1 MEAPYGDRPGPRG
14 PAQRVAQLGAGLA
27 SSADLPCPGPYHPRD
42 PAKRAVEPGERG
54 LRSYGRTL
62 SKDASRPLLAD
73 AGPWPA
79 IEALAVGAE
88 ARRHVAS
95 LSMDAK
101 VLLCDFAE
109 VSGGKLFVSGAG
121 LALVSSAT
129 PTPPFRVNITLAVLG
144 LINIGDTDLQHKMT
158 IELVN
163 VGANGETRVM
173 LSEDLPDVDT
183 ADKGMI
189 IAYFVAP
196 RSPQML
202 PADEWS
208 MPMAIP
214 LFGLGLPVLG
224 ALLLQRADRRQGNG
238 QDVIS
243 GHAVPG
249 ATRRSASRD
258 GRRRTGPVRRRCC
271 PRWKPIRAGV
281 GRAAPLGVP
290 QPEEQEPVVFEH
302 MDQPEFH
309 EAGYGLSARECVVV
323 FQPTANDA
331 RTGADDEL

>member
-1 MEAPYGDRPGPRG
+1 
-14 PAQRVAQLGAGLA
+14 
-27 SSADLPCPGPYHPRD
+27 
-42 PAKRAVEPGERG
+42 
-54 LRSYGRTL
+54 
-62 SKDASRPLLAD
+62 
-73 AGPWPA
+73 
-79 IEALAVGAE
+79 
-88 ARRHVAS
+88 
-95 LSMDAK
+95 MDAK

-224 ALLLQRADRRQGNG
+224 PYYFSVR
-238 QDVIS
+238 I
-243 GHAVPG
+243 
-249 ATRRSASRD
+249 D
-258 GRRRTGPVRRRCC
+258 GREMDRTSFRVMPFQAQQGGLP
-271 PRWKPIRAGV
+271 PEMAG
-281 GRAAPLGVP
+281 AAPAPSAGDAAPDGSQSGLALG
-290 QPEEQEPVVFEH
+290 EP
-302 MDQPEFH
+302 P
-309 EAGYGLSARECVVV
+309 L
-323 FQPTANDA
+323 
-331 RTGADDEL
+331 

>member
-1 MEAPYGDRPGPRG
+1 
-14 PAQRVAQLGAGLA
+14 
-27 SSADLPCPGPYHPRD
+27 
-42 PAKRAVEPGERG
+42 
-54 LRSYGRTL
+54 
-62 SKDASRPLLAD
+62 
-73 AGPWPA
+73 
-79 IEALAVGAE
+79 
-88 ARRHVAS
+88 
-95 LSMDAK
+95 MDAK

-121 LALVSSAT
+121 LALISSGT
-129 PTPPFRVNITLAVLG
+129 PAPPFRVNITLAVLG

-173 LSEDLPDVDT
+173 LSEELPDVDT

-224 ALLLQRADRRQGNG
+224 PYYFSVR
-238 QDVIS
+238 I
-243 GHAVPG
+243 
-249 ATRRSASRD
+249 D
-258 GRRRTGPVRRRCC
+258 GREMDRTSFRVMPFQTQQGGPPPDIAGAGPVS
-271 PRWKPIRAGV
+271 PAGD
-281 GRAAPLGVP
+281 AAGDGSQSGLPAGEPPL
-290 QPEEQEPVVFEH
+290 
-302 MDQPEFH
+302 
-309 EAGYGLSARECVVV
+309 
-323 FQPTANDA
+323 
-331 RTGADDEL
+331 

>member
-1 MEAPYGDRPGPRG
+1 MEA
-14 PAQRVAQLGAGLA
+14 VL
-27 SSADLPCPGPYHPRD
+27 
-42 PAKRAVEPGERG
+42 
-54 LRSYGRTL
+54 TT
-62 SKDASRPLLAD
+62 
-73 AGPWPA
+73 
-79 IEALAVGAE
+79 VGAQ

-95 LSMDAK
+95 LPMDAK

-121 LALVSSAT
+121 LALISSAT
-129 PTPPFRVNITLAVLG
+129 PEPPFRVNITLAVLG

-224 ALLLQRADRRQGNG
+224 PYYFSVRIDGREMDRTSFRVMPFQAQQAGLPPEMAGSPPAPGASGAGAGGNG
-238 QDVIS
+238 AELPTS
-243 GHAVPG
+243 EP
-249 ATRRSASRD
+249 
-258 GRRRTGPVRRRCC
+258 
-271 PRWKPIRAGV
+271 
-281 GRAAPLGVP
+281 PL
-290 QPEEQEPVVFEH
+290 
-302 MDQPEFH
+302 
-309 EAGYGLSARECVVV
+309 
-323 FQPTANDA
+323 
-331 RTGADDEL
+331 